1 MSSTAEEE
9 VAGMLADGWSHYEH
23 EHLKPGVR
31 VRNVGERYPEARQF
45 GTAEVVAVVRKPG
58 IWEEIYGRLNLEVLV
73 KYDPGHS
80 MFGGQLLWWADYG
93 TSLLEGCFICGNG
106 PGDCEHRAARAAA
119 KAGAHAD

>member
-9 VAGMLADGWSHYEH
+9 IAGMLADGWLPFEH

-31 VRNVGERYPEARQF
+31 VHNKGEQYPEARQF

-58 IWEEIYGRLNLEVLV
+58 RWEEIYGRLNLEVLV

-93 TSLLEGCFICGNG
+93 TRLTEGCFHCGNG
-106 PGDCEHRAARAAA
+106 PGDCEHRAAWAAT